1 MPVFKTPL
9 KAPAPRECRRD
20 GECGCKMCRASI
32 HATMDLRPSPS
43 TPFASTFTRSN
54 LDSDSD
60 SDSDINTKYLQ
71 SHPISRLRSL
81 QPMSSSSSSSPWFS
95 ARRRLFLVVVIVCVL
110 GFLWPSLGKFREA
123 MLTPAR
129 FVRIAEG
136 SLAKPGLL
144 DRLDFLQDQMW
155 LEDSFS
161 SSSFSSISNCTE
173 TANWRLIE
181 VSMVMQIPQ
190 NSFIPMQISQLSSF
204 TKIMNAH
211 HQCMIALSWLMYDG
225 LLDTI
230 R

>member
-1 MPVFKTPL
+1 
-9 KAPAPRECRRD
+9 
-20 GECGCKMCRASI
+20 
-32 HATMDLRPSPS
+32 
-43 TPFASTFTRSN
+43 
-54 LDSDSD
+54 
-60 SDSDINTKYLQ
+60 
-71 SHPISRLRSL
+71 
-81 QPMSSSSSSSPWFS
+81 
-95 ARRRLFLVVVIVCVL
+95 
-110 GFLWPSLGKFREA
+110 